1 MSVNNIINYYY
12 NMEQI
17 KEIYKRNELNE
28 NMLEL
33 ILIKLINFLNENF
46 FYVINKKIKFYMFYF
61 DSLKINILNM
71 ENY

>member
-1 MSVNNIINYYY
+1 
-12 NMEQI
+12 MEQI